1 MGLKPLVAMI
11 GDRTESGELTEGG
24 ELPAFALGEKYAR
37 AVHDFSGC
45 LPVLALPV
53 LGRDEL
59 DALIDR
65 MDGFVFSG
73 SPSNVHPRHWSGPAD
88 APGPFDESRDDFA
101 LAIIR
106 EVVARQVPAL
116 FICRGYQELNVA
128 LGGTLHPRLAQVPG
142 RIAHHSPEEA
152 PYERRYGPEHEV
164 RVRAGSP
171 LADVFGAQH
180 FEVNSLH
187 YQGLDVIAPGLSVE
201 VDAPDGTPEAVMLR
215 DHPFAVGVQ
224 WHPEYR
230 PDLSPQSARLLA
242 AFGAAAAR
250 RANARKGL

>member
-1 MGLKPLVAMI
+1 MGLKPLVAII
-11 GDRTESGELTEGG
+11 GDRTDSGDLTEGG
-24 ELPAFALGEKYAR
+24 ELPVFALGEKYAQS
-37 AVHDFSGC
+37 VHDFAAC

-53 LGRDEL
+53 IRADEL
-59 DALIDR
+59 DELIDR

-73 SPSNVHPRHWSGPAD
+73 SPSNVHPRYWNGPAD
-88 APGPFDESRDDFA
+88 APGPFDENRDEFSLA
-101 LAIIR
+101 LIR
-106 EVVARQVPAL
+106 AVVERQVPSL
-116 FICRGYQELNVA
+116 FICRGFQEMNVA
-128 LGGTLHPRLAQVPG
+128 LGGTLHPRLAEVDG
-142 RIAHHSPEEA
+142 RMKHHSPEDA

-164 RVRAGSP
+164 HVRAGSP
-171 LADVFGAQH
+171 LADLFGATR

-187 YQGLDVIAPGLSVE
+187 YQGLDSIAPSLSVE

-250 RANARKGL
+250 RAASRKAG